1 MDSKFIRNYASR
13 SRLALYCL
21 HWTLVHFFNVLA
33 RGRARDLKDLLQLVR
48 FRTELLLYLDV
59 LRLVLLRSTEWEA
72 GRSRE
77 QGLHTR
83 RLRIQRLEEL
93 RLHFTPHPLLYHD
106 AAHRPDVNRPRVVSL
121 HQNELRSAIPPRHDM
136 LGQLALHR
144 ARLSVP
150 QRGVRRLRSA
160 QCHRSGGRAH
170 LTRQPKVDD
179 LHVALAVNEHVRGLE
194 VAMDQIRTLRLI
206 TWIWTYLHVEQTT
219 EDLVQDTLD
228 VLIAPSRDALPRL
241 QHLGQIPAPVLL
253 SMKAKGGNYL
263 HHPQLFEGLL
273 IAGKEDVS
281 SGNQHGI
288 QTTSTWQYSG
298 GDIA

>member
-1 MDSKFIRNYASR
+1 MVSVDS
-13 SRLALYCL
+13 
-21 HWTLVHFFNVLA
+21 V
-33 RGRARDLKDLLQLVR
+33 
-48 FRTELLLYLDV
+48 
-59 LRLVLLRSTEWEA
+59 
-72 GRSRE
+72 
-77 QGLHTR
+77 
-83 RLRIQRLEEL
+83 
-93 RLHFTPHPLLYHD
+93 
-106 AAHRPDVNRPRVVSL
+106 
-121 HQNELRSAIPPRHDM
+121 
-136 LGQLALHR
+136 
-144 ARLSVP
+144 RLSAT
-150 QRGVRRLRSA
+150 GLE
-160 QCHRSGGRAH
+160 RAH

-253 SMKAKGGNYL
+253 SMKAEGGNYL